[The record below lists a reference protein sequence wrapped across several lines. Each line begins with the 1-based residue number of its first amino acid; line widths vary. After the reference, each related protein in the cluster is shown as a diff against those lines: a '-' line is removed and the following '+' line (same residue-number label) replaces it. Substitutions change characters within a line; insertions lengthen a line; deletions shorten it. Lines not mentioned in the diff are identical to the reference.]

1 MLYTFQA
8 QIMVAAFSFFFSKFV
23 TLSQNYRNPCV
34 RLLNFRTFRVPL
46 SIFFS
51 SISLPCYDFSGGI
64 YRVLLEFLMG
74 SNIN

>member
-1 MLYTFQA
+1 MFYTIQA

-34 RLLNFRTFRVPL
+34 RLLNFRTLEFRYQSFSLLFL
-46 SIFFS
+46 SLAMIFQ
-51 SISLPCYDFSGGI
+51 GGI